1 MTQAPSNLA
10 GAHAGL
16 LSLLKSPATWVAVGV
31 LATAALGFGA
41 AVSRYRLMLN
51 KEAIYPPANRQLIAL
66 PRELGEWT
74 ALGQDRRESP
84 EIEAEL
90 GTTNYVSRLY
100 KRREGEP
107 GDAPMIVD
115 FHAAYYTGM
124 IDTVPH
130 VSDRCFVGAGMSLVS
145 AGADVSIPIDASRW
159 RLVEDEQVPA
169 ELAGRLFRARL
180 PNSSDQPGGKVYATF
195 NPGELK
201 LRTFKF
207 RDGQGR
213 ELYSGYFFIAN
224 GGVVSRAEGVRL
236 LAFDLRSKYAYYC
249 KVQFTSTS
257 VKSEEELGEKA
268 GSLLNE
274 LLPEIMRCVP
284 PWQDVERGL
293 YPDPAKVAGK

>member
-1 MTQAPSNLA
+1 MKSNA
-10 GAHAGL
+10 GIFGL
-16 LSLLKSPATWVAVGV
+16 LRSPATWVAAGV
-31 LATAALGFGA
+31 LATAAMGFGA

-66 PRELGEWT
+66 PRELSEWI

-90 GTTNYVSRLY
+90 GTSNYVSRLY
-100 KRREGEP
+100 KRKDTPAGENP
-107 GDAPMIVD
+107 VIVD

-145 AGADVSIPIDASRW
+145 AGSDVTIPIDPTRW
-159 RLVEDEQVPA
+159 RLVEDEDVPV

-195 NPGELK
+195 NPNELK
-201 LRTFKF
+201 LRTFRF
-207 RDGQGR
+207 RDGNGR
-213 ELYSGYFFIAN
+213 DIYSGYFFIAN
-224 GGVVSRAEGVRL
+224 GGVVARAEGVRL

-257 VKSEEELGEKA
+257 VNSEQELGEKA

-284 PWQDVERGL
+284 PWQDVKRGTF
-293 YPDPAKVAGK
+293 PEPVKPTGA